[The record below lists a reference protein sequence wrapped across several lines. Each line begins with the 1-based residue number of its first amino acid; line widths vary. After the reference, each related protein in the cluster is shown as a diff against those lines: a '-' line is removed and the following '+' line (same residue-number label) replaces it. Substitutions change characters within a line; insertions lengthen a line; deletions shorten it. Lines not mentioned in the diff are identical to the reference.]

1 MFRRLPLL
9 VLIVATLAIA
19 APVVLRAEDG
29 AYAGDEGLDSDSDHD
44 RARDLLERG
53 EINSLREI
61 MGRVADQHPGEVIG
75 ISLVRKHQR
84 WVYKFKILTADGTLQ
99 EVSVDAKSMDV
110 IREES
115 GN

>member
-1 MFRRLPLL
+1 MRGS
-9 VLIVATLAIA
+9 TAIPITTARAISSSA
-19 APVVLRAEDG
+19 ARSTRFAKSW
-29 AYAGDEGLDSDSDHD
+29 AG
-44 RARDLLERG
+44 
-53 EINSLREI
+53 
-61 MGRVADQHPGEVIG
+61 VADQHPGEVIG